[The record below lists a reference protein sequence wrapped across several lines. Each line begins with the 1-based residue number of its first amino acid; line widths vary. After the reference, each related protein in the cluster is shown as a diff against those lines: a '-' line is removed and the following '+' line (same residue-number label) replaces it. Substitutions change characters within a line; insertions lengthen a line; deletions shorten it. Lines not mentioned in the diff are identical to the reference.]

1 MVEIEGDL
9 VSHSDDTET
18 GDFFLTSTKIW
29 QIFEAFLYS
38 IFERK
43 CLISEEY
50 PECYEHFFLL

>member
-18 GDFFLTSTKIW
+18 GVFLLVQK
-29 QIFEAFLYS
+29 YS

-43 CLISEEY
+43 SLTSEEY
-50 PECYEHFFLL
+50 PQCYEHFFLS